1 MDQDNKNKEKEEKEP
16 EVIDDQEEIK
26 RILDELGESD
36 PQLKKLFEDINDK
49 GEIKTVKVISSHQ
62 KPRNKILTII
72 TRVILNLVL
81 GLALSGLIN
90 WTNAK
95 VLDLVIFLV
104 VYAIIEILLKY
115 IIDTFLPKVF
125 ILTFGLINLSYPI
138 ISFIISIL
146 VFPDV
151 KVKSIFLAI
160 LFFIVLNILEV
171 VVRLILGKKKM
182 ESTFI
187 KWKKKE

>member
-1 MDQDNKNKEKEEKEP
+1 MDQDKKNKEKEEKEP

-36 PQLKKLFEDINDK
+36 PQLKKLIEDINDE
-49 GEIKTVKVISSHQ
+49 GEIKTVKVISSAP

-146 VFPDV
+146 VFPNV
-151 KVKSIFLAI
+151 KVKNIFLAI

-182 ESTFI
+182 ESTFK
-187 KWKKKE
+187 KWKK